1 MTKPVLYGLRYS
13 PWSRKA
19 RWALDAHGVDVDYRE
34 YTVMLGE
41 PALRLRSGRFFGK
54 LSVPVLL
61 KDDGN
66 LFDSFEIAK
75 WSSQGV
81 ESALFPPGRDAEI
94 ASWNEWAELIS
105 SEGRARTT
113 AHVIRDPE
121 ALRDAIPGPLL
132 GFGPLTTM
140 IGKSGAHFILVK
152 YGRVD
157 LDEVQTKL
165 RHYLQTVRESLAD
178 NEYLLGEFTYADVT
192 IAMAMQF
199 VAPVDESVIR
209 IGERSRRYWTDEA
222 LAEDF
227 ADVMAWRD
235 RVFELRPE

>member
-19 RWALDAHGVDVDYRE
+19 RWALDAHGVDVDYR
-34 YTVMLGE
+34 
-41 PALRLRSGRFFGK
+41 
-54 LSVPVLL
+54 
-61 KDDGN
+61 
-66 LFDSFEIAK
+66 
-75 WSSQGV
+75 
-81 ESALFPPGRDAEI
+81 
-94 ASWNEWAELIS
+94 
-105 SEGRARTT
+105 
-113 AHVIRDPE
+113 
-121 ALRDAIPGPLL
+121 
-132 GFGPLTTM
+132 
-140 IGKSGAHFILVK
+140 
-152 YGRVD
+152 
-157 LDEVQTKL
+157 
-165 RHYLQTVRESLAD
+165 
-178 NEYLLGEFTYADVT
+178 EYLLGEFTYADVT

>member
-19 RWALDAHGVDVDYRE
+19 RWALEEHGVDFDYRE

-41 PALRLRSGRFFGK
+41 PGLRVRSGRFFGK

-61 KDDGN
+61 KEDGN

-75 WSSQGV
+75 WSAGGV
-81 ESALFPPGRDAEI
+81 PTRLFPAGMGDEI

-105 SEGRARTT
+105 AAGRARTT
-113 AHVIRDPE
+113 AHVVRDPS
-121 ALRDAIPGPLL
+121 ALRDAIPGPLQ

-140 IGKSGAHFILVK
+140 IGKSGARFILVK

-157 LDEVQTKL
+157 LDEVQEQL
-165 RHYLQTVRESLAD
+165 RHYLQTVRDSVAGKD
-178 NEYLLGEFTYADVT
+178 FLLGELTYADVT
-192 IAMAMQF
+192 LAMAMQF
-199 VAPVDESVIR
+199 VAPVDESVIK
-209 IGERSRRYWTDEA
+209 IGERSRRYWTDEV
-222 LAEDF
+222 LAEEF

-235 RVFELRPE
+235 RVFERLPG